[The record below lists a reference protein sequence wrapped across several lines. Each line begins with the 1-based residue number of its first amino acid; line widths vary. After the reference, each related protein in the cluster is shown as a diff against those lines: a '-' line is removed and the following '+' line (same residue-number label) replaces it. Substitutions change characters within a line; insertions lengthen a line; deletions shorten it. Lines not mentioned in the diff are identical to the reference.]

1 MNYSDYSAI
10 QEVRDR
16 VEVQEAHLIIEEN
29 DDDEPTPKRESK
41 LTEF

>member
-29 DDDEPTPKRESK
+29 DDEPSPKRESK

>member
-16 VEVQEAHLIIEEN
+16 IEVQEAHLITEN